1 MSADAQVTATF
12 NALPPPPPPTTVAL
26 TVMVTGPG
34 NVTSTPAGL
43 DCGTDTS
50 CTASFGVGAQLTLTA
65 VPASGAQFRGWA
77 GACSGAS
84 TCTLKL
90 SAPAQASAA
99 FETAMVTLVATNTG
113 GSIALNST
121 NVFYSSGVQIIQPQV
136 TIDEYVIR
144 AVPKSGGAARDVAV
158 SHDYV
163 IAMRANDAYVYWA
176 AGDTVHGGVYR
187 APVQGGV
194 TETLFV
200 GQRLS
205 DIALDD
211 SNVYFANF
219 PGLGAGSGAVYAIP
233 IAGGPHVVLQSGVT
247 PWGGLT
253 ADSTD
258 VYFADNPPQSAYIKR
273 VPKTGGTATT
283 VVSCADS
290 SYCGFPV
297 LRADSQSIYYL
308 DGEGGG
314 VFAWHKSDAS
324 TVTVAPPADGARD
337 LDVNASIV
345 FWTIDWNSPQYNPN
359 PSPAP
364 GLKRTIADGSVSRYL
379 DSASPPILGWAS
391 PRADDSYV
399 FYLRSGALVR
409 HVK

>member
-1 MSADAQVTATF
+1 
-12 NALPPPPPPTTVAL
+12 
-26 TVMVTGPG
+26 
-34 NVTSTPAGL
+34 
-43 DCGTDTS
+43 
-50 CTASFGVGAQLTLTA
+50 
-65 VPASGAQFRGWA
+65 
-77 GACSGAS
+77 
-84 TCTLKL
+84 
-90 SAPAQASAA
+90 
-99 FETAMVTLVATNTG
+99 
-113 GSIALNST
+113 
-121 NVFYSSGVQIIQPQV
+121 
-136 TIDEYVIR
+136 
-144 AVPKSGGAARDVAV
+144 
-158 SHDYV
+158 
-163 IAMRANDAYVYWA
+163 MRANDAYVYWA

-314 VFAWHKSDAS
+314 VFAWHRSDAS
-324 TVTVAPPADGARD
+324 TVTVAPPADGTRD

-364 GLKRTIADGSVSRYL
+364 GLRRTIADGSVSRYL